1 MTDNI
6 SYDSNIFYTDGTPLV
21 IEGLDATITT
31 SSSDSYMRTS
41 GLAGTSLST
50 ISMSDDGYADLARKL
65 EKFLA
70 PSEVIVKCSYCG
82 QWAAV
87 KTSCHHCGAA
97 VG

>member
-1 MTDNI
+1 MDG
-6 SYDSNIFYTDGTPLV
+6 DIFYADGTPLV
-21 IEGLDATITT
+21 IEGLDATVSVPWLYTGADSVNITT
-31 SSSDSYMRTS
+31 KSFNLDTY
-41 GLAGTSLST
+41 L
-50 ISMSDDGYADLARKL
+50 SMSDDGYADLARKL

-87 KTSCHHCGAA
+87 KTNCRHCGAA

>member
-1 MTDNI
+1 MTEN
-6 SYDSNIFYTDGTPLV
+6 SNTYTVAGSTLANW
-21 IEGLDATITT
+21 EGLVWTSAGSTT
-31 SSSDSYMRTS
+31 SATLDAY
-41 GLAGTSLST
+41 L
-50 ISMSDDGYADLARKL
+50 SMSDDGYADLARKL

-87 KTSCHHCGAA
+87 KTSCRHCGAA

>member
-21 IEGLDATITT
+21 IEGVD
-31 SSSDSYMRTS
+31 S
-41 GLAGTSLST
+41 GLVWTSTSASAANVT
-50 ISMSDDGYADLARKL
+50 IDTYLNMSNDGYADLARKL

-87 KTSCHHCGAA
+87 KTSCRHCGAA

>member
-1 MTDNI
+1 MTD
-6 SYDSNIFYTDGTPLV
+6 NIFYTDGTAWV
-21 IEGLDATITT
+21 SNSASTTINTAF
-31 SSSDSYMRTS
+31 DSY
-41 GLAGTSLST
+41 L
-50 ISMSDDGYADLARKL
+50 SMSDDGYADLARKL

-87 KTSCHHCGAA
+87 KTSCRHCGAA